1 MTKDMVIWLMDIGSN
16 PKMEAATEQDT
27 FFFQKDYRL
36 MQRNIFIYIY
46 IYDSAMPGS
55 SWMAFLHNLSGF

>member
-27 FFFQKDYRL
+27 FFFPKRL
-36 MQRNIFIYIY
+36 
-46 IYDSAMPGS
+46 
-55 SWMAFLHNLSGF
+55 